1 MLIALMTVIVNIMIS
16 LGKKSTYN
24 DKKTIISKYN
34 MLMTDTAQILIALR
48 EYNYYIN
55 VENIENIT
63 TSRTSYY
70 VTQLQN

>member
-1 MLIALMTVIVNIMIS
+1 MLIALMTIIVNIMIS
-16 LGKKSTYN
+16 VSKKNTYN

-55 VENIENIT
+55 VENIATPRI
-63 TSRTSYY
+63 SFY